1 MQSSKVFQR
10 SAIATALTAMV
21 AVFAAADAVAAGAVT
36 FQSWNG
42 VVGDASIGAGDT
54 LTAFKDLP
62 KSNYSDNPS
71 LNFSAWAHAGGSPW
85 WTFQLTEAV
94 DTTIRLEAT
103 TSGAA
108 YKPAMTVWAS
118 GNEKFDGGESA
129 VTTEVANNGWDTPH
143 SFNAVGELG
152 SFGTYWMSGDGVT
165 TYSNMKQTLA
175 YGVTGPSHDS
185 GTGWGESILQG
196 VHDVSVDNTY
206 ESGVAGS
213 TGSNWLEIS
222 FTNLQPGW
230 YVIFAGGSDH
240 SLSTQNMTL
249 SVNTAP
255 VPEPETWAMLAAG
268 LVGMAF
274 MRRKQR
280 A

>member
-1 MQSSKVFQR
+1 
-10 SAIATALTAMV
+10 
-21 AVFAAADAVAAGAVT
+21 
-36 FQSWNG
+36 
-42 VVGDASIGAGDT
+42 
-54 LTAFKDLP
+54 
-62 KSNYSDNPS
+62 
-71 LNFSAWAHAGGSPW
+71 
-85 WTFQLTEAV
+85 
-94 DTTIRLEAT
+94 
-103 TSGAA
+103 
-108 YKPAMTVWAS
+108 
-118 GNEKFDGGESA
+118 
-129 VTTEVANNGWDTPH
+129 
-143 SFNAVGELG
+143 
-152 SFGTYWMSGDGVT
+152 
-165 TYSNMKQTLA
+165 
-175 YGVTGPSHDS
+175 
-185 GTGWGESILQG
+185 
-196 VHDVSVDNTY
+196 Y
-206 ESGVAGS
+206 EGGVAGS